1 MGYFCF
7 CTLPPLFLFF
17 MQANYSRLIATKA
30 TTIGFCSCQTVSQ
43 IAKKYHRAKSF
54 FYLVLCKLKINL
66 KEKNSFLFSFFFF
79 RKVSSEELML
89 KCLRLVH
96 IFGRRETKS
105 ETNKNTKLATKKFGI
120 KVFLR
125 VSINFTFH
133 LTIFRKLFYFYFLLL

>member
-1 MGYFCF
+1 MGYF

-43 IAKKYHRAKSF
+43 IAKKYHRAKTF
-54 FYLVLCKLKINL
+54 FTLYFVNWRLICK
-66 KEKNSFLFSFFFF
+66 KNFHFFFPFSFSGKF
-79 RKVSSEELML
+79 RLKNWCWSVSDWFISLG
-89 KCLRLVH
+89 
-96 IFGRRETKS
+96 GRRETKS
-105 ETNKNTKLATKKFGI
+105 ETNKNRKLATKKFGI

-133 LTIFRKLFYFYFLLL
+133 LTIFRNIFYFYFLLL